1 MSIEC
6 KISREKAYND
16 YNFSNNEATFL
27 IRKFPMMLCDRGVK
41 VTLVRIVR

>member
-6 KISREKAYND
+6 KIPRDKPYND

-27 IRKFPMMLCDRGVK
+27 IRKFPIVLCDSGVK
-41 VTLVRIVR
+41 FTLVRIVS